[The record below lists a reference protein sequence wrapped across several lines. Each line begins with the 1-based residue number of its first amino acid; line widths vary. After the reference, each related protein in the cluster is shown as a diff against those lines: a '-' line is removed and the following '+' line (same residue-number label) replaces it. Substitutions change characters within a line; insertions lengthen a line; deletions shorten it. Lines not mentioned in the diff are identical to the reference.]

1 MDLGVFVRGCLIG
14 VSIAAPVGPIGVICI
29 RRTLAEGRRAGL
41 VSGLGAATADAIYG
55 SIAAFGLA
63 LVANVLTTQQFW
75 LRLIGGAFLCYLGV
89 RSLVAR
95 PAAPYVPDQES
106 QETDLSRA
114 NHDLRRLATTT
125 ESSAPRGGL
134 LSAYASTFGLTLTN
148 PMTILSF
155 VAIYTGLGLGASRSD
170 ALTAGLM
177 VLGVFA
183 GSVLWWAILSTGA
196 GLLRTKLTPGSL
208 RWVNRVSGVIIC
220 TFGLVTLWSAIGR

>member
-41 VSGLGAATADAIYG
+41 VSGLGARSADAIYG

-63 LVANVLTTQQFW
+63 LVADLLTNQQFW

-95 PAAPYVPDQES
+95 PAAPYVPDQEP

-114 NHDLRRLATTT
+114 DPDLRRLATTT

-134 LSAYASTFGLTLTN
+134 LGAYASTLGLTLTD
-148 PMTILSF
+148 PTDHPL
-155 VAIYTGLGLGASRSD
+155 VRRDLHR
-170 ALTAGLM
+170 AGP
-177 VLGVFA
+177 
-183 GSVLWWAILSTGA
+183 
-196 GLLRTKLTPGSL
+196 RE
-208 RWVNRVSGVIIC
+208 
-220 TFGLVTLWSAIGR
+220 